1 MTAYIIRRLLWMIP
15 LLWAVITITFILMHM
30 VEGGPFERERELPPA
45 TINALNQKYGL
56 DKPVFSVDVWNSQYG
71 QYIGD
76 LLPFKADIPP
86 FKEPDLGVSF
96 RNSDR
101 SVSDLIRQG
110 FWVSFQLGLLAFIF
124 AVIGGMTLGSIS
136 ALNHNGP
143 LDYAGVFF
151 STAGAAMPNFILAA
165 FLIVIFS
172 VELGWT
178 DVLGWGGPG
187 FSEAWNPTAWNFRKV
202 VLPVVA
208 LGVLPAAYF
217 ARITRASMLEVLGQ
231 DYIRTARSKG
241 LSEWV
246 VIMRHTVKNAMVPI
260 LTVMGPYLAFLI
272 TGSFIVEHTF
282 SIPGVGRRFVEAVIV
297 RDYGMIMGTI
307 VFYTV
312 FIAFINLIV
321 DVLYAVVDPRIRY
334 G

>member
-1 MTAYIIRRLLWMIP
+1 MIP
-15 LLWAVITITFILMHM
+15 LLWAVITITFILMHL

-45 TINALNQKYGL
+45 TINALNAKYGL

-71 QYIGD
+71 QYIGG
-76 LLPFKADIPP
+76 LLPLKADIPP
-86 FKEPDLGVSF
+86 FKSPDLGVSF
-96 RNSDR
+96 RNANQP
-101 SVSDLIRQG
+101 VSGLIRDG
-110 FWVSFQLGLLAFIF
+110 FWVSFQLGILAFFF
-124 AVIGGMTLGSIS
+124 AVVFGMVLGAIS

-143 LDYAGVFF
+143 LDYVGVFF

-172 VELGWT
+172 VQLGWF

-187 FSEAWNPTAWNFRKV
+187 FKESWNPTAWDFHKV
-202 VLPVVA
+202 VLPVAA

-241 LSEWV
+241 LSEFMV
-246 VIMRHTVKNAMVPI
+246 VVRHTVKNAMVPI

-272 TGSFIVEHTF
+272 TGSFIVERTF
-282 SIPGVGRRFVEAVIV
+282 SIPGVGRRFVEAVVV

-307 VFYTV
+307 IFYTV